1 MGNRRNMTPDEERAF
16 LEPFRE
22 KAARGEA
29 LDTKEIRDAY
39 EAAVGHSI
47 GSGQIYYVLH
57 RQGWR
62 KVKPRSRHEKAADKG
77 VQDTQKKLKPASGK
91 WNVM

>member
-22 KAARGEA
+22 KAARGEI
-29 LDTKEIRDAY
+29 LDTREIMDAY